1 MENEVEFDQVFSLR
15 KPRDVKAGLASGA
28 KSAAKGILAG
38 AFGLIAA
45 PAVGAHQEGLKGFA
59 KGAVAGVAGAVL
71 LPVTGVAVGATQVV
85 RGIANTPE
93 AVREEARGRRWDS
106 EQRRWVSW
114 NGTEVMVADPTAAP
128 LRLARTDGGAD
139 YYALLGIESNASQ
152 EEIKRAY
159 YLAARKMHP
168 DKNPNDPEA
177 HAKFQALAEAYQVL
191 GNEELRRRYD
201 AHGAAGLD
209 VNFIDGWEFFTA
221 LFGSDRFEHLVGELM
236 IAAAA
241 RMGSAVTADSMRRI
255 QSAREASLAELLKE
269 RLRVWVEGDEAG
281 FINAAGKE
289 ARELANASYGE
300 RMVHAIGEAYRVS
313 AKVSLGGLIEGSLT
327 SIRAQGRVLRGQLH
341 AAGLAVRAYQAQQQ
355 IAGLEAE
362 AEKAQ
367 KAAEEGRN
375 EGAAVAD
382 QEALAAIALAAHSQR
397 VAAEEA
403 SLPLMLDAM
412 WAANALDIDVT
423 VRRVC
428 RSVLNDP
435 SVSKAHRRRRAEGLI
450 ALSREFLGVR
460 APESSASVSA
470 KDQMEAAMAA
480 VAEKRMHAP

>member
-1 MENEVEFDQVFSLR
+1 MSGQIPVEKEVEFDQVFSLR

-114 NGTEVMVADPTAAP
+114 NGTEVMVADPNAAP

-269 RLRVWVEGDEAG
+269 RLRVWV
-281 FINAAGKE
+281 
-289 ARELANASYGE
+289 
-300 RMVHAIGEAYRVS
+300 
-313 AKVSLGGLIEGSLT
+313 
-327 SIRAQGRVLRGQLH
+327 
-341 AAGLAVRAYQAQQQ
+341 
-355 IAGLEAE
+355 
-362 AEKAQ
+362 
-367 KAAEEGRN
+367 
-375 EGAAVAD
+375 
-382 QEALAAIALAAHSQR
+382 
-397 VAAEEA
+397 
-403 SLPLMLDAM
+403 
-412 WAANALDIDVT
+412 
-423 VRRVC
+423 
-428 RSVLNDP
+428 
-435 SVSKAHRRRRAEGLI
+435 
-450 ALSREFLGVR
+450 
-460 APESSASVSA
+460 
-470 KDQMEAAMAA
+470 
-480 VAEKRMHAP
+480 